1 MPEHRTSAVVL
12 TSREYGEIDRIVTF
26 YTRDF
31 GKVIGIAKGARKS
44 QKRFGAALDF
54 LSHVDLSFFAK
65 ETLTLV
71 RIGDCQLQNSF
82 TFLHEDIRRMAYGS
96 YFAELVTV
104 MTAEG
109 VPHQGL
115 FQMLVRFLH
124 ILDTTSPKED
134 YLHIFEIR
142 ILDALGYRPSLD
154 RCTGCKREI
163 DPKDH
168 PRFSVSRGGVMCSHC
183 GTAHENLY
191 PVSPGTIRLLQQSYR
206 LSLNKIQRLVFSP
219 KALEESREFLN
230 RFIQYHTEKEL
241 NAMKFIEKVSS
252 DRCARGF
259 SA

>member
-12 TSREYGEIDRIVTF
+12 NSKEYGEIDRIVTL

-44 QKRFGAALDF
+44 RKRFGAALDF

-71 RIGDCQLQNSF
+71 RINDCHLQDSF
-82 TFLHEDIRRMAYGS
+82 TSLHEDIRRMAYGS
-96 YFAELVTV
+96 YFAELVTE

-115 FQMLVRFLH
+115 FQMLVKFLH
-124 ILDTTSPKED
+124 ILDTGSPKED

-154 RCTGCKREI
+154 RCTRCKREI
-163 DPKDH
+163 NPTD
-168 PRFSVSRGGVMCSHC
+168 RLGFSVSRGGVICSHC
-183 GTAHENLY
+183 GTAPENLY

-206 LSLNKIQRLVFSP
+206 LSLQKVQRLVFSSQ
-219 KALEESREFLN
+219 ALEETREFLN

-241 NAMKFIEKVSS
+241 KAIKFIEKVNT
-252 DRCARGF
+252 DN
-259 SA
+259 

>member
-12 TSREYGEIDRIVTF
+12 TSREYGETDRIVTF

-31 GKVIGIAKGARKS
+31 GKVLGIAKGARKS
-44 QKRFGAALDF
+44 RKRFGAALDF
-54 LSHVDLSFFAK
+54 LSHVKLSFFAK

-71 RIGDCQLQNSF
+71 RINNCQLQDSF
-82 TFLHEDIRRMAYGS
+82 MSLHEDIWRMAYGS
-96 YFAELVTV
+96 YFAELVME
-104 MTAEG
+104 MTADG

-115 FQMLVRFLH
+115 FQMLLKFLH
-124 ILDTTSPKED
+124 ILDTSPPKED

-154 RCTGCKREI
+154 RCTCCKREI
-163 DPKDH
+163 NPNDH
-168 PRFSVSRGGVMCSHC
+168 PGFSVSRGGVMCSHC
-183 GTAHENLY
+183 STAHENLY

-206 LSLNKIQRLVFSP
+206 LSLNKVQRLVFSSR
-219 KALEESREFLN
+219 ALEETREFIS

-241 NAMKFIEKVSS
+241 NAMKFIEKVNT
-252 DRCARGF
+252 DRCARGL